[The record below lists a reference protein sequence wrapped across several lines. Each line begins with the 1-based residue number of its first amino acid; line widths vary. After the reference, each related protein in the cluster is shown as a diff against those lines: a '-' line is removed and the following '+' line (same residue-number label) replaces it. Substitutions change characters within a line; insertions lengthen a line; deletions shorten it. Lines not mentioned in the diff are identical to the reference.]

1 MKLRLTLVAE
11 NASLEHVAERTI
23 SLGESAD
30 S

>member
-11 NASLEHVAERTI
+11 NAPLEHVVERMI